1 MYLSLLKFFVII
13 NSTLG
18 GFIQHPSLRL
28 YKRQSSINL
37 FNDIKNKSQIYKI
50 SFNNPMDDD
59 DKNKSIFYNLMDDNN
74 DILIKFRIYTGLNII
89 LFMYYLY
96 ISNIDLMNFIK

>member
-18 GFIQHPSLRL
+18 SFIQIPSLRL
-28 YKRQSSINL
+28 YKRHSSINL
-37 FNDIKNKSQIYKI
+37 YNDNKNKSLIYKI
-50 SFNNPMDDD
+50 SFNNPMD
-59 DKNKSIFYNLMDDNN
+59 NDNN
-74 DILIKFRIYTGLNII
+74 NDLLTKFRIYTGLNII

-96 ISNIDLMNFIK
+96 LNNNDLINFIK